1 MSSAAP
7 SVKPLAV
14 LCAVRTL
21 MITLSRWCC
30 RGCLAL
36 AASGVAA
43 LSALVIWTVFMRWV
57 MGQPPHWAEE
67 LPQLVLV
74 WTTLLAAVSCT
85 RNRTHL
91 SAGLLPLLVRSVRV
105 QRITGRITDAMILI
119 MLLLL
124 AKAGMDLS
132 AITMRQT
139 TTALQ
144 IPAGIVY
151 LSVPLCC
158 TAMALIQL
166 EHLLSPSAIGAEVHE
181 TDATAPD
188 NASSRQGDAP

>member
-1 MSSAAP
+1 MFSIPSSLTT
-7 SVKPLAV
+7 PL
-14 LCAVRTL
+14 
-21 MITLSRWCC
+21 ITLSRWSC
-30 RGCLAL
+30 RGCIAL
-36 AASGVAA
+36 AAGGVAA

-91 SAGLLPLLVRSVRV
+91 SAGLLPLLVHSPRV

-119 MLLLL
+119 MLLML
-124 AKAGMDLS
+124 AKAGWDLTG
-132 AITMRQT
+132 ITMRQT

-151 LSVPLCC
+151 LSVPLSCV
-158 TAMALIQL
+158 AMALVQL
-166 EHLLSPSAIGAEVHE
+166 EHLLLPPAA
-181 TDATAPD
+181 DALDRAV
-188 NASSRQGDAP
+188 ASSTDSSRPPGDAS

>member
-1 MSSAAP
+1 MSSP
-7 SVKPLAV
+7 SIKPFVALSSM
-14 LCAVRTL
+14 RTL
-21 MITLSRWCC
+21 MITLSRWSC

-36 AASGVAA
+36 AASGVTV

-85 RNRTHL
+85 RNRSHL
-91 SAGLLPLLVRSVRV
+91 SAGLLPLLVRSPKI
-105 QRITGRITDAMILI
+105 QRITGRITDAIILI

-124 AKAGMDLS
+124 AKAGMDLTS
-132 AITMRQT
+132 ITMRQT

-158 TAMALIQL
+158 TAMALVQL
-166 EHLLSPSAIGAEVHE
+166 EHLLTP
-181 TDATAPD
+181 APAAHD
-188 NASSRQGDAP
+188 NFDSLPPHQGDAS

>member
-1 MSSAAP
+1 MSSASP
-7 SVKPLAV
+7 SVKPLAM

-21 MITLSRWCC
+21 MITLSRWSC

-91 SAGLLPLLVRSVRV
+91 SAGLLPLLVRSMRI

-119 MLLLL
+119 VLLLL
-124 AKAGMDLS
+124 AKAGMDLTV
-132 AITMRQT
+132 ITMRQT

-158 TAMALIQL
+158 TAMALVQL
-166 EHLLSPSAIGAEVHE
+166 EHLLTPTATSRDTLADDAPSSP
-181 TDATAPD
+181 
-188 NASSRQGDAP
+188 RQGDA

>member
-1 MSSAAP
+1 MSSASP
-7 SVKPLAV
+7 SVKPLAM

-21 MITLSRWCC
+21 MITLSRWSC

-91 SAGLLPLLVRSVRV
+91 SAGLLPLLVRSVRI

-124 AKAGMDLS
+124 AKAGMDLT

-158 TAMALIQL
+158 TAMALVQL
-166 EHLLSPSAIGAEVHE
+166 EHLLTPIATSRDTLADDAPSSP
-181 TDATAPD
+181 
-188 NASSRQGDAP
+188 RQGDAS

>member
-1 MSSAAP
+1 MSSASP

-21 MITLSRWCC
+21 MITLSRWSC

-91 SAGLLPLLVRSVRV
+91 SAGLLPLLVRSVRI

-158 TAMALIQL
+158 TAMALVQL
-166 EHLLSPSAIGAEVHE
+166 EHLLTPTATSRDPLAD
-181 TDATAPD
+181 DAT
-188 NASSRQGDAP
+188 SSPRQGDAS

>member
-1 MSSAAP
+1 MSSASP
-7 SVKPLAV
+7 SVKPLAM

-21 MITLSRWCC
+21 MITLSRWSC

-91 SAGLLPLLVRSVRV
+91 SAGLLPLLVRSVRI

-124 AKAGMDLS
+124 AKAGMDLTV
-132 AITMRQT
+132 ITMRQT

-158 TAMALIQL
+158 TAMALVQL
-166 EHLLSPSAIGAEVHE
+166 EHLLTPTATSRDTLADDAPSSP
-181 TDATAPD
+181 
-188 NASSRQGDAP
+188 RQGDA

>member
-1 MSSAAP
+1 MSSASP

-21 MITLSRWCC
+21 MITLSRWSC

-91 SAGLLPLLVRSVRV
+91 SAGLLPLLVRSVRI

-124 AKAGMDLS
+124 AKAGMDLT

-158 TAMALIQL
+158 TAMALVQL
-166 EHLLSPSAIGAEVHE
+166 EHLLTPTATSRDTLADDAPSSP
-181 TDATAPD
+181 
-188 NASSRQGDAP
+188 RQGDAS

>member
-1 MSSAAP
+1 MSSASP
-7 SVKPLAV
+7 SVKPQAV
-14 LCAVRTL
+14 LCVVRTL
-21 MITLSRWCC
+21 MITLSRWSC

-43 LSALVIWTVFMRWV
+43 LSALVIWTVFMRWI

-91 SAGLLPLLVRSVRV
+91 SAGLLPLLVRSVRI

-158 TAMALIQL
+158 TAMALVQL
-166 EHLLSPSAIGAEVHE
+166 EHLLTPTATSRDTLAD
-181 TDATAPD
+181 DAT
-188 NASSRQGDAP
+188 SSPRQGDAS

>member
-1 MSSAAP
+1 MSSASP
-7 SVKPLAV
+7 SVKPLAM

-21 MITLSRWCC
+21 MITLSRWSC

-91 SAGLLPLLVRSVRV
+91 SAGLLPLLVRSMRI

-124 AKAGMDLS
+124 AKAGMDLTV
-132 AITMRQT
+132 ITMRQT

-158 TAMALIQL
+158 TAMALVQL
-166 EHLLSPSAIGAEVHE
+166 EHLLTPTATSRDTLADDAPSSP
-181 TDATAPD
+181 
-188 NASSRQGDAP
+188 RQGDA

>member
-1 MSSAAP
+1 MSHVYHSTRQA
-7 SVKPLAV
+7 SL
-14 LCAVRTL
+14 LHSLRTL
-21 MITLSRWCC
+21 MITISRWSC

-91 SAGLLPLLVRSVRV
+91 SAGLLPLLIRSPDV
-105 QRITGRITDAMILI
+105 QRIIGYFTDIIVMV
-119 MLLLL
+119 MLLVL

-132 AITMRQT
+132 SITMRQT

-151 LSVPLCC
+151 SSVPLCC
-158 TAMALIQL
+158 TAMALMQA
-166 EHLLSPSAIGAEVHE
+166 EHLLSSFRSKAFVN
-181 TDATAPD
+181 DA
-188 NASSRQGDAP
+188 SKRFQGDAQ

>member
-1 MSSAAP
+1 MTSPSINPFAALSSM
-7 SVKPLAV
+7 
-14 LCAVRTL
+14 RTL
-21 MITLSRWCC
+21 MITLSRWSC

-36 AASGVAA
+36 AASGVTV

-85 RNRTHL
+85 RNRSHL
-91 SAGLLPLLVRSVRV
+91 SAGLLPLLVRSPKI
-105 QRITGRITDAMILI
+105 QRITGRITDATILI

-124 AKAGMDLS
+124 AKAGMDLTS
-132 AITMRQT
+132 ITMRQT

-158 TAMALIQL
+158 TAMALVQL
-166 EHLLSPSAIGAEVHE
+166 EHLLTP
-181 TDATAPD
+181 APAAHGNFD
-188 NASSRQGDAP
+188 SLPPHQGDAL

>member
-1 MSSAAP
+1 MAFLSPSAKPSAMS
-7 SVKPLAV
+7 
-14 LCAVRTL
+14 AVRVL
-21 MITLSRWCC
+21 IITLSRWVC

-36 AASGVAA
+36 AASGVAL

-91 SAGLLPLLVRSVRV
+91 SAGLLPLLVRSLKV
-105 QRITGRITDAMILI
+105 QRITGRITDALILI
-119 MLLLL
+119 MLLML
-124 AKAGMDLS
+124 AKAGYDLS
-132 AITMRQT
+132 VITMRQT

-151 LSVPLCC
+151 LSVPFCC
-158 TAMALIQL
+158 AAMALIQL
-166 EHLLSPSAIGAEVHE
+166 EHLLTPL
-181 TDATAPD
+181 P
-188 NASSRQGDAP
+188 RQGDAS

>member
-1 MSSAAP
+1 MSSASP

-21 MITLSRWCC
+21 MITLSRWSC

-91 SAGLLPLLVRSVRV
+91 SAGLLPLLVRSVRI

-124 AKAGMDLS
+124 AKAGMDLT

-158 TAMALIQL
+158 TAMALVQL
-166 EHLLSPSAIGAEVHE
+166 EHLLTPTTTSRDTLADDAPSSP
-181 TDATAPD
+181 
-188 NASSRQGDAP
+188 RQGDAS

>member
-1 MSSAAP
+1 MSSASP

-21 MITLSRWCC
+21 MITLSRWSC
-30 RGCLAL
+30 RCCLAL

-74 WTTLLAAVSCT
+74 WTTLLAAGSCT

-91 SAGLLPLLVRSVRV
+91 SAGLLPLLVRSVRI

-158 TAMALIQL
+158 TAMALVQL
-166 EHLLSPSAIGAEVHE
+166 EHLLTPTATSRDPLAD
-181 TDATAPD
+181 DAT
-188 NASSRQGDAP
+188 SSPRQGDAS

>member
-1 MSSAAP
+1 MSSASP

-21 MITLSRWCC
+21 MITLSRWSC

-91 SAGLLPLLVRSVRV
+91 SAGLLPLLVRSVRI

-124 AKAGMDLS
+124 AKAGMDLTV
-132 AITMRQT
+132 ITMRQT

-158 TAMALIQL
+158 TAMALVQL
-166 EHLLSPSAIGAEVHE
+166 EHLLTPTATSRDTLADDAPSSP
-181 TDATAPD
+181 
-188 NASSRQGDAP
+188 RQGDAS

>member
-1 MSSAAP
+1 MSSASP
-7 SVKPLAV
+7 TVKPLAV

-21 MITLSRWCC
+21 MITLSRWSC

-91 SAGLLPLLVRSVRV
+91 SAGLLPLLVRSMRI

-124 AKAGMDLS
+124 AKAGMDLTV
-132 AITMRQT
+132 ITMRQT

-158 TAMALIQL
+158 TAMALVQL
-166 EHLLSPSAIGAEVHE
+166 EHLLTPTATSRDTLADDAPSSP
-181 TDATAPD
+181 
-188 NASSRQGDAP
+188 RQGDAS

>member
-1 MSSAAP
+1 MSSASP

-21 MITLSRWCC
+21 MITLSRWSC

-91 SAGLLPLLVRSVRV
+91 SAGLLPLLVRSVRI

-124 AKAGMDLS
+124 AKTGMDLS

-158 TAMALIQL
+158 TAMALVQL
-166 EHLLSPSAIGAEVHE
+166 EHLLTPTATSRDTLADDAPSSP
-181 TDATAPD
+181 
-188 NASSRQGDAP
+188 RQGDAS

>member
-1 MSSAAP
+1 MAFLSPSAKPSVMSAAR
-7 SVKPLAV
+7 V
-14 LCAVRTL
+14 LI
-21 MITLSRWCC
+21 ITLSRWVCQ
-30 RGCLAL
+30 GCLAL
-36 AASGVAA
+36 AASGVAL

-91 SAGLLPLLVRSVRV
+91 SAGLLPLLVRSLKV
-105 QRITGRITDAMILI
+105 QRITGRITDALILI
-119 MLLLL
+119 MLLML
-124 AKAGMDLS
+124 AKAGYDLS
-132 AITMRQT
+132 VITMRQT

-158 TAMALIQL
+158 AAMALIQL
-166 EHLLSPSAIGAEVHE
+166 EHLLSPSAIGADVHE

-188 NASSRQGDAP
+188 NASSRQGDAS

>member
-1 MSSAAP
+1 M
-7 SVKPLAV
+7 
-14 LCAVRTL
+14 
-21 MITLSRWCC
+21 
-30 RGCLAL
+30 

-91 SAGLLPLLVRSVRV
+91 SAGLLPLLVRSVRI

-158 TAMALIQL
+158 TAMALVQL
-166 EHLLSPSAIGAEVHE
+166 EHLLTPTATSRDTLAD
-181 TDATAPD
+181 DATS
-188 NASSRQGDAP
+188 SSRQGDAS

>member
-1 MSSAAP
+1 MSSASP
-7 SVKPLAV
+7 SVKPLAM

-21 MITLSRWCC
+21 MITLSRWSC

-91 SAGLLPLLVRSVRV
+91 SAGLLPLLVRSMRI

-124 AKAGMDLS
+124 AKAGMDLTV
-132 AITMRQT
+132 ITMRQT

-158 TAMALIQL
+158 TAMALVQL
-166 EHLLSPSAIGAEVHE
+166 EHLLTPTATSRDPLAD
-181 TDATAPD
+181 DAT
-188 NASSRQGDAP
+188 SSPRQGDAS

>member
-1 MSSAAP
+1 MSSASP

-21 MITLSRWCC
+21 MITLSRWSC

-91 SAGLLPLLVRSVRV
+91 SAGLLPLLVRSMRI

-124 AKAGMDLS
+124 AKAGMDLT

-158 TAMALIQL
+158 TAMALVQL
-166 EHLLSPSAIGAEVHE
+166 EHLLTPTATSRDTLADDAPSSP
-181 TDATAPD
+181 
-188 NASSRQGDAP
+188 RQGDAS

>member
-1 MSSAAP
+1 MSSASP
-7 SVKPLAV
+7 SVKPLAM

-21 MITLSRWCC
+21 MITLSRWSC

-91 SAGLLPLLVRSVRV
+91 SAGLLPLLVRSMRI

-124 AKAGMDLS
+124 AKAGMDLTV
-132 AITMRQT
+132 ITMRQT

-158 TAMALIQL
+158 TAMALVQL
-166 EHLLSPSAIGAEVHE
+166 EHLLTPTATSRDTLADDAPSSP
-181 TDATAPD
+181 
-188 NASSRQGDAP
+188 RQGDAS

>member
-1 MSSAAP
+1 MSSASP
-7 SVKPLAV
+7 SVKPQAV
-14 LCAVRTL
+14 LCALRTL
-21 MITLSRWCC
+21 MITLSRWSC

-91 SAGLLPLLVRSVRV
+91 SAGLLPLLVHSVRI

-119 MLLLL
+119 MLLML
-124 AKAGMDLS
+124 AKAGMDLT

-158 TAMALIQL
+158 TAMALVQL
-166 EHLLSPSAIGAEVHE
+166 EHLLTPTATSRDTLADGAPSSP
-181 TDATAPD
+181 
-188 NASSRQGDAP
+188 RQGDAS

>member
-1 MSSAAP
+1 MSSASP

-21 MITLSRWCC
+21 MITLSRWSC

-74 WTTLLAAVSCT
+74 WTTLLAAGSCT

-91 SAGLLPLLVRSVRV
+91 SAGLLPLLVRSVRI

-158 TAMALIQL
+158 TAMALVQL
-166 EHLLSPSAIGAEVHE
+166 EHLLTPTATSRDPLAD
-181 TDATAPD
+181 DAT
-188 NASSRQGDAP
+188 SSPRQGDAS

>member
-1 MSSAAP
+1 MSSASP

-21 MITLSRWCC
+21 MITLSRWSC

-91 SAGLLPLLVRSVRV
+91 SAGLLPLLVRSMRI

-124 AKAGMDLS
+124 AKAGMDLTV
-132 AITMRQT
+132 ITMRQT

-158 TAMALIQL
+158 TAMALVQL
-166 EHLLSPSAIGAEVHE
+166 EHLLTPTATSRDTLADDAPSSP
-181 TDATAPD
+181 
-188 NASSRQGDAP
+188 RQGDA

>member
-1 MSSAAP
+1 MSSASP

-21 MITLSRWCC
+21 MITLSRWSC

-91 SAGLLPLLVRSVRV
+91 SAGLLPLLVRSMRI

-124 AKAGMDLS
+124 AKAGMDLTV
-132 AITMRQT
+132 ITMRQT

-158 TAMALIQL
+158 TAMALVQL
-166 EHLLSPSAIGAEVHE
+166 EHLLTPTATSRDTLADDAPSSP
-181 TDATAPD
+181 
-188 NASSRQGDAP
+188 RQGDAS

>member
-1 MSSAAP
+1 MSSASP
-7 SVKPLAV
+7 SVKPLAM

-21 MITLSRWCC
+21 MITLSRWSC

-91 SAGLLPLLVRSVRV
+91 SAGLLPLLVRSMRI

-124 AKAGMDLS
+124 AKAGMDLT

-158 TAMALIQL
+158 TAMALVQL
-166 EHLLSPSAIGAEVHE
+166 EHLLTPTATSRDTLADDAPSSP
-181 TDATAPD
+181 
-188 NASSRQGDAP
+188 RQGDAS

>member
-1 MSSAAP
+1 MSSASP
-7 SVKPLAV
+7 SVKPLAM

-21 MITLSRWCC
+21 MITLSRWSC

-43 LSALVIWTVFMRWV
+43 LSALVIWTVFMCWV

-91 SAGLLPLLVRSVRV
+91 SAGLLPLLAGGGEVLLVGGV
-105 QRITGRITDAMILI
+105 QHSLSTVLQLDDEVLHLRHDA
-119 MLLLL
+119 
-124 AKAGMDLS
+124 
-132 AITMRQT
+132 
-139 TTALQ
+139 
-144 IPAGIVY
+144 
-151 LSVPLCC
+151 
-158 TAMALIQL
+158 
-166 EHLLSPSAIGAEVHE
+166 
-181 TDATAPD
+181 
-188 NASSRQGDAP
+188 

>member
-1 MSSAAP
+1 MCSFPSARPLGAL
-7 SVKPLAV
+7 SVGRSLAV
-14 LCAVRTL
+14 L
-21 MITLSRWCC
+21 LSRGIC

-36 AASGVAA
+36 AACGVAA
-43 LSALVIWTVFMRWV
+43 LSSLVIWTVFMRWV

-85 RNRTHL
+85 WNRTHL
-91 SAGLLPLLVRSVRV
+91 SAGLLPLLVRSP
-105 QRITGRITDAMILI
+105 RIRGVIGWFTDALVLI

-132 AITMRQT
+132 ILTMRQT

-144 IPAGIVY
+144 IPAGVVY

-158 TAMALIQL
+158 VAMALVQL
-166 EHLLSPSAIGAEVHE
+166 EHLLTPAGAG
-181 TDATAPD
+181 APE
-188 NASSRQGDAP
+188 APRCPQSGGDR